1 MNREKRARETTDGQ
15 ARTWNFTKMN
25 KTDGTSKRSFFVLSG
40 PPSSRLSAKA
50 LKCTKLT
57 PPFGHPECAYM
68 DQAVVATWN
77 SMRSTPSCNIMG
89 CVIVTSGWM
98 WPRPIRGMH
107 PVLVLSMYVLTPY
120 VFLTITF
127 THSVL
132 VA

>member
-1 MNREKRARETTDGQ
+1 
-15 ARTWNFTKMN
+15 MN
-25 KTDGTSKRSFFVLSG
+25 KTDRTNKRSFFVLSG

-89 CVIVTSGWM
+89 VHDCDIWLNVAQANQMHASGTSLINVHSYTLRIPHYYLYPFCISCIVKEK
-98 WPRPIRGMH
+98 
-107 PVLVLSMYVLTPY
+107 
-120 VFLTITF
+120 
-127 THSVL
+127 SV
-132 VA
+132 